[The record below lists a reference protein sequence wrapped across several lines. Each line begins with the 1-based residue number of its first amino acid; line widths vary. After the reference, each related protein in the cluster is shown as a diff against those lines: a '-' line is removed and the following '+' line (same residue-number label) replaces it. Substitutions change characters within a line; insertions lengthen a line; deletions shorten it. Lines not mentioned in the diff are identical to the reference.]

1 MKRVPSNLT
10 LVVAAAD
17 SDRILALED

>member
-1 MKRVPSNLT
+1 MKRVPSNLM